1 MLNNCNQGTFIKE
14 DIEKNLGAVSREADI
29 AVKTL
34 NGEQS
39 MKSTA
44 LSGLRVSS
52 SIAGD
57 KEIWLI
63 LPSVYTREN
72 IAVDIE
78 EGATRKN
85 IRS

>member
-1 MLNNCNQGTFIKE
+1 
-14 DIEKNLGAVSREADI
+14 
-29 AVKTL
+29 
-34 NGEQS
+34 

-57 KEIWLI
+57 KEICLI

-85 IRS
+85 IKS

>member
-1 MLNNCNQGTFIKE
+1 
-14 DIEKNLGAVSREADI
+14 
-29 AVKTL
+29 
-34 NGEQS
+34 

-85 IRS
+85 IKS